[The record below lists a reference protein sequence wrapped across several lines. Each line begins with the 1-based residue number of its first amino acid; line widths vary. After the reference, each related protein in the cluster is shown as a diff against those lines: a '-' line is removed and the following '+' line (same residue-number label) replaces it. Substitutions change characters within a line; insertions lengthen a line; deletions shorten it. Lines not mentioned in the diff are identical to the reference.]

1 MYNEEIAKMILSFK
15 KDDCRP
21 EEFDEDDFIENARQL
36 IASGQI
42 EGKLKLDYLS
52 PYLDLLYQ
60 KQHT

>member
-21 EEFDEDDFIENARQL
+21 EGFDWDDFEVTAKKL

-42 EGKLKLDYLS
+42 YASLKVDYLS
-52 PYLDLLYQ
+52 PYVDFE
-60 KQHT
+60 